1 MGANTDKA
9 LRVVLMGGNAKASST
24 KGAQLSLAALE
35 RGMKA
40 RFAPSDEVASRKR
53 DTLKNFLAQ
62 NFPECLSDGHI
73 DFETLRRTLG
83 DWVEARN
90 ERFGLVWPG
99 KAQCMKIIQQPSAAT
114 LNPDRA
120 ASVNF
125 ESTDNI
131 FIEGENLEV
140 LKLLQKSYFG
150 KVKMIYI
157 DPPYNTGQEFIYPD
171 KFAESLDSYLARTG
185 QIDGAGRRFRTNT
198 DTVGR
203 YHTNWLNMMFPRL
216 YLARNL
222 LRDDGAIFISID
234 DHELSRL
241 RELCDQIYGEEN
253 FKADIAWQKRYTRS
267 NNTVDFTA
275 VVEHVLVYAKSEAFE
290 VALLPRTENADARY
304 SNPDN
309 DPRGDW
315 KGASFLNPA
324 SPQDRPNLC
333 YPLKN
338 PNTGRVVRPTTNAWR
353 RSRDAFEELAAA
365 NRLYWG
371 PDGRASVPTI
381 KMFLSEARGL
391 TPTNF
396 WAHGYAGHTD
406 EGTRD
411 LEALI
416 PGKVFNNPKP
426 VKLIRRMLEHA
437 CNGPGDIVLDFFA
450 GSCVTAQATIE
461 MNLEDGGSRRFIVV
475 QLPEPLEADSN
486 AAKAGFSTIAGI
498 GKERIRRVIAKARA
512 SAEGRLDLD
521 RGLADDLGFKAFRLD
536 RSNFRIWNGLLQTAD
551 AVELGRQIE
560 LHADH
565 CRTGSTP
572 DDILHEL
579 LLKAGFPLSADVET
593 LTLAGSDIYSVGDG
607 AMLVCLE
614 KHVSFELV
622 NALAECDA
630 AQVVCLDEGFN
641 GNDQL
646 KANAVQAFK
655 ARAQAG
661 QSEIVFRTV

>member
-1 MGANTDKA
+1 MKKDA
-9 LRVVLMGGNAKASST
+9 LGRDET
-24 KGAQLSLAALE
+24 KFVALS
-35 RGMKA
+35 
-40 RFAPSDEVASRKR
+40 DDVAVRKQ

-62 NFPECLSDGHI
+62 SFPECVSEGRI
-73 DFETLRRTLG
+73 DFETLRRALG
-83 DWVEARN
+83 DWFEAGN

-99 KAQCMKIIQQPSAAT
+99 KAQCMRIIQQPSAAT
-114 LNPDRA
+114 LKPDRGE
-120 ASVNF
+120 SVDF
-125 ESTDNI
+125 ESTNNV
-131 FIEGENLEV
+131 FIEGDNLEV

-150 KVKMIYI
+150 KIKMIYI

-171 KFAESLDSYLARTG
+171 KYAESLETYLAYTG
-185 QIDGAGRRFRTNT
+185 QIDNEGRRFSTNT

-203 YHTNWLNMMFPRL
+203 YHSNWLNMMYPRL

-241 RELCDQIYGEEN
+241 RELCDQIFGEEN

-267 NNTVDFTA
+267 NNTVDFTT

-290 VALLPRTENADARY
+290 VNLLPRTEEADARY

-309 DPRGDW
+309 DPRGEW

-338 PNTGRVVRPTTNAWR
+338 PNTGEVVHPTTNAWR
-353 RSRDAFEELAAA
+353 RSQEAFEELLVD

-371 PDGRASVPTI
+371 PDGKAPVPSI

-396 WAHGYAGHTD
+396 WAHDYAGHTD

-426 VKLIRRMLEHA
+426 VQLVRRMLEHA

-450 GSCVTAQATIE
+450 GSCVTAQAAIDL
-461 MNLEDGGSRRFIVV
+461 NLEDGGSRKFILV
-475 QLPEPLEADSN
+475 QLPEPAEEDSN
-486 AAKAGFSTIAGI
+486 AAKAGFATIAEI
-498 GKERIRRVIAKARA
+498 GRERIRRVIDKARKA
-512 SAEGRLDLD
+512 SDGELDLD
-521 RGLADDLGFKAFRLD
+521 QRGAADLGFKAFRLD
-536 RSNFRIWNGLLQTAD
+536 RSNFRIWEGVVDPAD
-551 AVELGRQIE
+551 GDELARQLE
-560 LHADH
+560 LHVDH
-565 CRTGSTP
+565 RRSESTS
-572 DDILHEL
+572 DDIAYEI
-579 LLKAGFPLSADVET
+579 LLKAGFPLSTKVET
-593 LTLAGSDIYSVGDG
+593 ITLAGSDVFSVEEG
-607 AMLVCLE
+607 ALLICLE
-614 KHVSFELV
+614 SEITGELF
-622 NALAECDA
+622 DA
-630 AQVVCLDEGFN
+630 MADANPLQVICLDESFK

-646 KANAVQAFK
+646 KANAVQTFK
-655 ARAQAG
+655 ARAQAEE
-661 QSEIVFRTV
+661 SEIVFKTV